1 MENTHITKKN
11 PTYIEIKQSC
21 FIYLCNRIC
30 ECHPKSGTRLA
41 LDISLYVIDNSLI
54 GNKQQLLISGRKK
67 IIAAKIFQ
75 DWCQTQDWL
84 PLYSNENA
92 TVFMILY
99 NRTHKTDKTG
109 EEYTQLLLSLHQDL
123 SIVMQEL

>member
-54 GNKQQLLISGRKK
+54 GNKQQLLISGRKNYSS
-67 IIAAKIFQ
+67 Q
-75 DWCQTQDWL
+75 NL
-84 PLYSNENA
+84 PRLMSNA
-92 TVFMILY
+92 RLITVI
-99 NRTHKTDKTG
+99 
-109 EEYTQLLLSLHQDL
+109 
-123 SIVMQEL
+123 

>member
-1 MENTHITKKN
+1 MENTHITKKT

-67 IIAAKIFQ
+67 LQQPKSSKIDVKRKIDYRYIAMKMR
-75 DWCQTQDWL
+75 
-84 PLYSNENA
+84 P
-92 TVFMILY
+92 
-99 NRTHKTDKTG
+99 
-109 EEYTQLLLSLHQDL
+109 SL
-123 SIVMQEL
+123 